1 MSEAVYAQVED
12 AIARR
17 LHVMVPGGGLFG
29 PGYRYPV
36 GIEHGNIVM
45 RDSDCGLA
53 KPVIVWTTDQWR
65 THVDESGR
73 GLYKKVGFWSFEAA
87 DDPAA
92 NDIRL
97 CHQSPGSTGRQLYAM
112 RGEIERLRAALKQAN
127 SQAEHFER
135 EWYLRGDEIDKLRAA
150 VEALAALVQ
159 RDRVALYQAHAHPV
173 TGAVDEAGQSG
184 LDEYDAALRLAD
196 EAMGEGK

>member
-1 MSEAVYAQVED
+1 MSEAVYTQVED
-12 AIARR
+12 AIARH
-17 LHVMVPGGGLFG
+17 LHVMVPGGGVFG

-53 KPVIVWTTDQWR
+53 RPVIVWTTDQWR

-73 GLYKKVGFWSFEAA
+73 GLYKQVGFWSFEAA

-97 CHQSPGSTGRQLYAM
+97 CHRSPGSAGRRLYEM
-112 RGEIERLRAALKQAN
+112 RGEIERLRAACT
-127 SQAEHFER
+127 
-135 EWYLRGDEIDKLRAA
+135 
-150 VEALAALVQ
+150 ALAALVQ
-159 RDRVALYQAHAHPV
+159 RDRVALYEAHHYPHS
-173 TGAVDEAGQSG
+173 GEIDDEGREA
-184 LDEYDAALRLAD
+184 LAEYDAALALAD
-196 EAMGEGK
+196 QAMGSEG

>member
-1 MSEAVYAQVED
+1 MSEAVYTQVED
-12 AIARR
+12 AIARH
-17 LHVMVPGGGLFG
+17 LHVMVPGGGVFG

-73 GLYKKVGFWSFEAA
+73 GLYKQVGFWSFEAA

-97 CHQSPGSTGRQLYAM
+97 CHQSPGSAGRRLYEM
-112 RGEIERLRAALKQAN
+112 RGEIERLRAA
-127 SQAEHFER
+127 
-135 EWYLRGDEIDKLRAA
+135 
-150 VEALAALVQ
+150 VEALAAIVQ
-159 RDRVALYQAHAHPV
+159 RDRVALRKMHRNPYV
-173 TGAVDEAGQSG
+173 GTL
-184 LDEYDAALRLAD
+184 LDDDVKAALAEYDAALALAD
-196 EAMGEGK
+196 AAMGNETERG

>member
-1 MSEAVYAQVED
+1 MSAAVYAQVED

-73 GLYKKVGFWSFEAA
+73 GLYKQVGFWSFEAA

-97 CHQSPGSTGRQLYAM
+97 CHQSPGSAGRRLYEM
-112 RGEIERLRAALKQAN
+112 RGEIERLRAA
-127 SQAEHFER
+127 
-135 EWYLRGDEIDKLRAA
+135 
-150 VEALAALVQ
+150 VEALAETAQAERASCVLDLRQ
-159 RDRVALYQAHAHPV
+159 IETSNWTATELESRIDRL
-173 TGAVDEAGQSG
+173 G
-184 LDEYDAALRLAD
+184 AALRLAD
-196 EAMGEGK
+196 AAMGNDVERAG